1 MEGWRTK
8 KPSPSMVVALIAL
21 FVAMTGV
28 ATAGKGGAKLGKN
41 SVKSSHIAPGAV
53 GPTDLAAGAVTAR
66 GLATNSV
73 PKDAIQNDAVDET
86 KLAPSSVGAYEIQ
99 PEAVDP
105 SKFAGPG
112 SFPYARIDLEDPLP
126 VPEFAGATAV
136 PLEDYAQVKPPSMVN
151 LAQPTRIYAPIA
163 GRYSIKVRVAWAGG
177 AETSSRG
184 ISVRRNNSLT
194 AQNHVGSDGV
204 YNVSPGVQIDQEL
217 NATFEF
223 QPGDFIELFAAQS
236 GAPPADNP
244 VTLDRARV
252 TMEWVGT

>member
-28 ATAGKGGAKLGKN
+28 ATAGKGGVKLKKN

-53 GPTDLAAGAVTAR
+53 GESDLAAAAVTAR
-66 GLATNSV
+66 SLRTNSV
-73 PKDAIQNDAVDET
+73 PKEAIQDDAVDET
-86 KLAPSSVGAYEIQ
+86 KLAPSSVGPYELQ

-105 SKFAGPG
+105 SKFALPEA
-112 SFPYARIDLEDPLP
+112 FPYARIDLEDPLP
-126 VPEFAGATAV
+126 VAEFTPTGV
-136 PLEDYAQVKPPSMVN
+136 PLEDIRSLSMEAMRN
-151 LAQPTRIYAPIA
+151 AGQPTRIYAPLA
-163 GRYSIKVRVAWAGG
+163 GRYQISVRVAWDGG
-177 AETSSRG
+177 AEVSSRG

-194 AQNHVGSDGV
+194 AENHVGSDGV
-204 YNVSPGVQIDQEL
+204 YNVSPGLGIDQEL

-223 QPGDFIELFAAQS
+223 QAGDFIELFAGQS
-236 GAPPADNP
+236 GTLPADNP

-252 TMEWVGT
+252 TMEWVGR